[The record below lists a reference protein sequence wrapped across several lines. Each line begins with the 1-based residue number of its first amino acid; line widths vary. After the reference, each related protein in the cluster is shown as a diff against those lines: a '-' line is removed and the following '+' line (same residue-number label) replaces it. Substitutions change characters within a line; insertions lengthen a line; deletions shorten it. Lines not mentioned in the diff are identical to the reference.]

1 METQISVP
9 IASEKF
15 IELANFLRSKGDR
28 RDPVMVVTDAIDYW
42 MQNADWKPELLRQ
55 STGRGH
61 QWKGIFLPD
70 GTEVRMQY
78 KGQYYY
84 ARVEDDQ
91 LMYQGDST
99 TPSRLANTIAGSSR
113 NAWNDLW
120 VKRPTDV
127 EWHLADDLRNAETS
141 AQEGSSKN
149 SEKVR

>member
-9 IASEKF
+9 VYTEQF
-15 IELANFLRSKGDR
+15 IELFQFLRSKGDR
-28 RDPVMVVTDAIDYW
+28 RDPVMVIADAIDYW

-55 STGRGH
+55 STGRGY
-61 QWKGIFLPD
+61 QWKSIFLPD

-84 ARVEDDQ
+84 ASVEDDQ

-99 TPSRLANTIAGSSR
+99 TPGRLANTIAGSSR
-113 NAWNDLW
+113 NAWHDLW

-127 EWHLADDLRNAETS
+127 EWHLADALRNADTS
-141 AQEGSSKN
+141 AQEG
-149 SEKVR
+149 